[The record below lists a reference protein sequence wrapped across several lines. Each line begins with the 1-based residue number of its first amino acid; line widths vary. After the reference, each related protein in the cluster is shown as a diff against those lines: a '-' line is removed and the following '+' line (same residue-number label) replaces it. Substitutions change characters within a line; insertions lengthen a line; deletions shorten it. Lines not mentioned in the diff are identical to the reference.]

1 MAGGGNLSFHFW
13 RPAGVPHIYI
23 DRGLGSLATRG
34 HIPDGHVSDKPV
46 RVFELGLGTGLNAL
60 LTLSE
65 VETMQL
71 PVYYEAVR
79 CSRQQS
85 WSTMMHSTP

>member
-1 MAGGGNLSFHFW
+1 M
-13 RPAGVPHIYI
+13 
-23 DRGLGSLATRG
+23 
-34 HIPDGHVSDKPV
+34 SDKPV